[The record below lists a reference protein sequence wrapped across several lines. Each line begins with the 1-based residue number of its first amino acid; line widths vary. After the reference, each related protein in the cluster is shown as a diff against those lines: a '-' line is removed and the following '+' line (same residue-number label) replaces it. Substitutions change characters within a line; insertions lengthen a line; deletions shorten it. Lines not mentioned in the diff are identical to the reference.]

1 MSENFDL
8 TTRQGG
14 QAAVKFLKGFDWT
27 DAAAYIALGPLGI
40 LANQVRK
47 QVMSSE
53 DQAKVAKD
61 LIKRAEAGEP
71 YERGVLESMLQP
83 LRHLH
88 GTYCRRTAARD
99 QTAQRDDNARPRIP
113 RTVAP

>member
-1 MSENFDL
+1 MSKNFDL

-61 LIKRAEAGEP
+61 LIKAGRENDVDHMKIKMSKSAAADVGGGF
-71 YERGVLESMLQP
+71 EDVNVKVGGSLGNDVEVDV
-83 LRHLH
+83 
-88 GTYCRRTAARD
+88 TYK
-99 QTAQRDDNARPRIP
+99 
-113 RTVAP
+113 